1 MCLGIVGSA
10 KYKLLSR
17 VSGIASDNL
26 DIYDTTVMLWLGGS
40 ALADII
46 IAISMIIAL
55 RKMRIG
61 HSTID
66 VIVNRLVLMTIET
79 GSLTAGVAIIALGL
93 FAVPNVGTL
102 SIGPLSIISKLYAN
116 SVLISL
122 NNRVFVQRGTPGT
135 DDSSSLVQRLNV
147 RDTSPVHIDFPQAAS
162 NDKGAPLS
170 KQEASGHKDILA

>member
-1 MCLGIVGSA
+1 
-10 KYKLLSR
+10 
-17 VSGIASDNL
+17 
-26 DIYDTTVMLWLGGS
+26 
-40 ALADII
+40 
-46 IAISMIIAL
+46 
-55 RKMRIG
+55 MRIG